1 MRQYSILDYSYSKQ
15 CIADRDLIDQ
25 FGNPMFNDEFIAECQ
40 KIISFFKSIYDKARS
55 YVGDWAC
62 RIKLAWSSLKDTATK
77 VVNKVTS
84 KVYPNAIVLPDG
96 SLYIQDTKVRPS
108 GEMRLRGSRNHYL
121 TK

>member
-1 MRQYSILDYSYSKQ
+1 MRQYSILDYSYAKQ
-15 CIADRDLIDQ
+15 CIEDRDLIDQ

-40 KIISFFKSIYDKARS
+40 KIISFFKSIYDKARA

-77 VVNKVTS
+77 VVNKAIS
-84 KVYPNAIVLPDG
+84 KMYPNAIVLPDG
-96 SLYIQDTKVRPS
+96 SIYIQDTKVRPS